1 MLELI
6 DFSVIDF
13 IDIVVVA
20 VLLYQIF
27 KVVRGT
33 GAMAIFGG
41 IFVIYLGWIV
51 VRLLGMEL
59 LSNLLGQV
67 MGVGALALVV
77 VFQQE
82 IRRYLLMIGRRS
94 NNGFWHKLF
103 NRGHGGLDRKVND
116 ELIEACISM
125 SSTKTGALIVLEK
138 TTDISVYAQTG
149 DKIGAEISRR
159 LIEAIFFKNS
169 PLHDGAMIINHDR
182 IAAARCI
189 LPTSDNPNVPAHL
202 GLRHR
207 AALGLSEN
215 SDAVIIVVSEET
227 GRISVVSGGV
237 IKTLKDGRE
246 LGSAL
251 MKTNEKTDKEK

>member
-1 MLELI
+1 MFDLI
-6 DFSVIDF
+6 DFTLIDLL
-13 IDIVVVA
+13 DIVVVA

-41 IFVIYLGWIV
+41 IFVIYLTWIV
-51 VRLLGMEL
+51 VRMMGMEL

-67 MGVGALALVV
+67 IGVGALALVV

-94 NNGFWHKLF
+94 NSGFWHRVFHK
-103 NRGHGGLDRKVND
+103 HGSVLNTQVID
-116 ELIEACISM
+116 ELTSACLSM
-125 SSTKTGALIVLEK
+125 SSTKTGALIVIQR
-138 TTDISVYAQTG
+138 TTDIEVYAQTG
-149 DKIGAEISRR
+149 DKIGAEVSSR
-159 LIEAIFFKNS
+159 LIENIFFKNS
-169 PLHDGAMIINHDR
+169 PLHDGAMIISHDR
-182 IAAARCI
+182 IYAARCI

-215 SDAVIIVVSEET
+215 SDAIVVVVSEET
-227 GRISVVSGGV
+227 GRISVVKNGT
-237 IKTLKDGRE
+237 IETLRDVKD
-246 LGSAL
+246 LHSML
-251 MKTNEKTDKEK
+251 M